1 MTVVGQSVQQRRGHL
16 RIPKHIGPLREA
28 QVGRNHHAGA
38 FVQFG
43 QQMKQQGATGLCEWK
58 VARHIFDILIILCQD
73 AVQTRKRK
81 KNQFILDDERREN

>member
-1 MTVVGQSVQQRRGHL
+1 
-16 RIPKHIGPLREA
+16 
-28 QVGRNHHAGA
+28 
-38 FVQFG
+38 
-43 QQMKQQGATGLCEWK
+43 MKQQGATGLCEWK